1 MGFRS
6 RNRLYYYN
14 GFFMLHDVGNVH
26 WRYLF
31 FPTQFRGKEGYYE
44 GLDAAGKEVG
54 LNKNYDGN
62 DYLRGDAPDYEG
74 EKPESGVANKRVK
87 STTTMTEI
95 IEKIKQWVLDRNL
108 QTGDPH
114 IQMCKVMEELGELA
128 KAINKK
134 DRDQQIDGLGDVI
147 VTLVCVAEQL
157 GLNIEECCLAA
168 YDEIKDRKGKMS
180 DRSVRE
186 GSGPRKN
193 AGERRR
199 ISHRWRRS
207 RLPATPRPRLGWR
220 TSSRRPSLTSCNSG
234 AAGFA
239 SPSRPR
245 PARRSRPKLAARAS
259 CGRRG

>member
-1 MGFRS
+1 MKDNPYSNKAAARVWQEGYMEACRDMEHWRKVRYGKKKEFLGDDIPMNMEIVFKIQVDNKPRLFVGFRS

-14 GFFMLHDVGNVH
+14 GFFTIHEVGNIH

-168 YDEIKDRKGKMS
+168 YDEIKDRKGKMI
-180 DRSVRE
+180 DGVFVKE
-186 GSGPRKN
+186 ADLAKMQENG
-193 AGERRR
+193 GE
-199 ISHRWRRS
+199 
-207 RLPATPRPRLGWR
+207 
-220 TSSRRPSLTSCNSG
+220 
-234 AAGFA
+234 
-239 SPSRPR
+239 
-245 PARRSRPKLAARAS
+245 
-259 CGRRG
+259 